1 MRKLFISRNI
11 YNAIMKYIKFTFD
24 KHKAEINFA
33 KHGVSFIE
41 AKSVFADEFARV
53 IFDEEHSEY
62 EERFIILGMS
72 ARARIL
78 IVVHCYREKD
88 ETIRIISARKATARE
103 IKQYE
108 ELR

>member
-1 MRKLFISRNI
+1 
-11 YNAIMKYIKFTFD
+11 MKYIKFTFD
-24 KHKAEINFA
+24 KRKAGINLA
-33 KHGVSFIE
+33 KHGVSFGE

-53 IFDEEHSEY
+53 IFDDEHSED

-78 IVVHCYREKD
+78 VVAHCYREKD
-88 ETIRIISARKATARE
+88 EVIRIISARKATARE
-103 IKQYE
+103 TKQYE